1 MTYIVL
7 YVVYTEVLSGDG
19 GFMGGEV
26 MRGGEAFPTLS
37 CRAVSL
43 SCCHPVCV
51 VYVQN
56 VMGTYVVSIPRYSCC

>member
-1 MTYIVL
+1 M
-7 YVVYTEVLSGDG
+7 LSGDG
-19 GFMGGEV
+19 DFMDSEV

-43 SCCHPVCV
+43 SWCHGVCV

-56 VMGTYVVSIPRYSCC
+56 VMGTNVVSIPRCCC